1 MLSGLIFW
9 HSDWNVY
16 FINNKIMSKIIGID
30 LGTTNSCVSVM
41 EGNEPVVIP
50 NAEGKRTTPSVI
62 AFVEGG
68 EIKVGDPAK
77 RQAVTNP
84 TKTIA
89 SIKRFMGNKFSESKN
104 DIQSVA
110 YKVAKGDN
118 DTPRVDIDGRMYSPQ
133 ELSAMTL
140 QKMKKTAEDYLG
152 QDVSEAVI
160 TVPAYFNDSQRQATK
175 EAGEIAGLKV
185 QRIIN
190 EPTAAALAY
199 GLDKGGSD
207 RKIAVYDLGGG
218 TFDISILELGDG
230 VFEVLST
237 NGDTHL
243 GGDDFDQVIINFLAE
258 TFQKDESIDLRKDP
272 MALQRLKEAA
282 EKAKIE
288 LSSSTQTEINLPYVT
303 ATESGPKHLVTSL
316 TRANFEKL
324 ADDLVKRSMNPVKKA
339 LDDAGLSTGD
349 IDEVILVG
357 GSTRI
362 PVIQEEV
369 EKFFSKKPSKGVN
382 PDEVVAIGAAI
393 QGGVLTGDVKDV
405 LLLDVTPL
413 SLGIETMGGVMT
425 KLIESNTT
433 IPTKKS
439 QIFSTAADNQP
450 SVEIHVLQGERS
462 MANDNKTIGRFH
474 LDGIPPAQRGTPQI
488 EVTFD
493 IDANGIIKVSALDKA
508 TNKSQDIR
516 IEASSGLTEEE
527 IEKMKKEA
535 EANAD
540 ADKKVK
546 EEAEKMNSADQM
558 IFQTEKQ
565 LKEFGDKLS
574 DDKKEPIQSAL
585 EELKKAHGSKSLD
598 QIDKALEKINEAWK
612 NASEEMYKAQAEANN
627 SNPDGTE
634 PKNQKESK
642 KEGDDVQDVDFEEV
656 KE

>member
-1 MLSGLIFW
+1 
-9 HSDWNVY
+9 
-16 FINNKIMSKIIGID
+16 MSKIIGID

-104 DIQSVA
+104 DLGVVA
-110 YKVAKGDN
+110 YKLVKGDN
-118 DTPRVDIDGRMYSPQ
+118 DTPRVDIDGRLYSPQ

-152 QDVSEAVI
+152 QDVTEAVI

-207 RKIAVYDLGGG
+207 KKIAVYDLGGG
-218 TFDISILELGDG
+218 TFDISILELGEG

-243 GGDDFDQVIINFLAE
+243 GGDDFDQVIIDFLAE
-258 TFQKDESIDLRKDP
+258 TFKKDESIDLRKDP

-288 LSSSTQTEINLPYVT
+288 LSSSAQTEINLPYVT
-303 ATESGPKHLVTSL
+303 ATDSGPKHLVTTLS
-316 TRANFEKL
+316 RSNFEQL
-324 ADDLVKRSMNPVKKA
+324 ADDLVKRSMSPVKKA
-339 LDDAGLSTGD
+339 LNDANLSTSD

-362 PVIQEEV
+362 PIIQQEV
-369 EKFFSKKPSKGVN
+369 EKFFGKKPSKGVN
-382 PDEVVAIGAAI
+382 PDEVVAVGAAI

-439 QIFSTAADNQP
+439 QVFSTAADNQP

-462 MANDNKTIGRFH
+462 MSSDNKTIGRFH

-546 EEAEKMNSADQM
+546 EEAEKFNSADQM

-574 DDKKEPIQSAL
+574 DDKKAPIESAL
-585 EELKKAHGSKSLD
+585 VELKKAHESKNLEDIDKSL
-598 QIDKALEKINEAWK
+598 ETINEAWK
-612 NASEEMYKAQAEANN
+612 NASEEMYKAQAEAGNAN
-627 SNPDGTE
+627 KDGDNPQPD
-634 PKNQKESK
+634 KESK
-642 KEGDDVQDVDFEEV
+642 GGDDVQDVDFEEV